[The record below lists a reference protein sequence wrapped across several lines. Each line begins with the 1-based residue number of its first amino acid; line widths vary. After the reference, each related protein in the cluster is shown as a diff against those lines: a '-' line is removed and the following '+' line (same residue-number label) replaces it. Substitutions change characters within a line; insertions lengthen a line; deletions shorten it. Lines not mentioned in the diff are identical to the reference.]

1 MQLIDTDGNVI
12 DEWTSTDTAHVISNI
27 PSGGYSLK
35 ETAAPDGYVIATDI
49 SFTID
54 EYGVVTVD
62 GVKATAYNAEGI
74 PCITMVDKAVDK
86 PITPPPTGDAGRSP
100 LGLAMII
107 VGLCGVFY
115 VSYKYRKMTKGKD
128 MPDNGYSELCPD
140 FVEGS
145 KNE

>member
-1 MQLIDTDGNVI
+1 MQLIDVDGKVI
-12 DEWTSTDTAHVISNI
+12 DEWTSSDEAHIISNI
-27 PSGGYSLK
+27 PCGGYTLK
-35 ETAAPDGYVIATDI
+35 EIAAPDGYVIATDI
-49 SFTID
+49 QFTID
-54 EYGVVTVD
+54 ENGSVTVD
-62 GVKATAYNAEGI
+62 GVNANAFNTDGV

-86 PITPPPTGDAGRSP
+86 PTTPPPTGDAGRSP

-115 VSYKYRKMTKGKD
+115 VSYKYKKMTKGKD
-128 MPDNGYSELCPD
+128 MPDNEYSELCPD